1 MKRSNTKPGLGRGNL
16 IIGGREKI
24 TKEYNGRNHLLSIH
38 PSIQPSSH
46 PAIQPSSHPSIHP
59 ASHPSIHLHKLY
71 TITRYG
77 SSIIAGMMEE
87 GNSLTLL
94 FTETGSRLQYAESF
108 ERCGHHDVGDFLNLI
123 LTPRPR
129 PECNSGRRH
138 DRSPAIEAM
147 T

>member
-1 MKRSNTKPGLGRGNL
+1 MEE
-16 IIGGREKI
+16 REEI
-24 TKEYNGRNHLLSIH
+24 TKEYNGRNHLSSIH
-38 PSIQPSSH
+38 PSMHASTHPYIHPSTHPYIH
-46 PAIQPSSHPSIHP
+46 PAIQPS
-59 ASHPSIHLHKLY
+59 SHPSIHLHKLY

-108 ERCGHHDVGDFLNLI
+108 EGCGHHDVGDFLNLI